1 MHEALR
7 VRLFVEDNG
16 AISFRILK
24 TTKQKSGSLSMREIT
39 KSLNTNQ
46 ASFCVF
52 SQCLE
57 SKVFQGAVAKPTIYK
72 AF

>member
-46 ASFCVF
+46 ASFV
-52 SQCLE
+52 SL
-57 SKVFQGAVAKPTIYK
+57 AT
-72 AF
+72 